1 LHTLEPVS
9 AASLLAHA
17 GHSHDGGG
25 PGYEWISYA
34 VIGFAVIYA
43 AFLIVT
49 KRRR

>member
-1 LHTLEPVS
+1 LHTLARVS

-34 VIGFAVIYA
+34 VIGFGVIYA
-43 AFLIVT
+43 AFLLFV

>member
-1 LHTLEPVS
+1 MS
-9 AASLLAHA
+9 AAGFLAHT

-34 VIGFAVIYA
+34 AIGFGVIYA
-43 AFLIVT
+43 AFLLVT